1 MTSTVSES
9 TEDVPDAEAKH
20 RTGLPVDRVVFAV
33 AASLAVAFVLWG
45 AVAPEKM
52 GDLTDKAMSWVTGSF
67 GWLFILTSGAFVV
80 FSAYLA
86 LSRYGNIKLGPDD
99 AVPEF
104 SKFSWVSMM
113 FATGMGIGLMFY
125 GVAEPLYH
133 LNGPPM
139 GMAEPGTPAAAQLA
153 MEYTFFHWGFH
164 PWAMYAVI
172 GLSIGYFAYRKGH
185 GCLVSGAFRPLLG
198 DRVDRAPGKA
208 IDIVAI
214 FATLFGSA
222 TSLGLGA
229 LQITGGIDE
238 IFGSGRNSK
247 VLAIGVIAFL
257 TVCFVL
263 SAVSGIERGVKWL
276 SNANAA
282 AAGLLALF
290 LFVVGPTVFILGT
303 FTESLGGYLTNLPA
317 MSFRDGVFDA
327 EVASPWLSAW
337 TIFYWA
343 WWISWT
349 PFVGMFIARI
359 SKGRTIREFVVYVIL
374 VPSLV
379 SFVWFSI
386 LGGSAFDLQLN
397 QGKDMGAVADAG
409 LEGALFETLSGFPL
423 GTITSALA
431 VFLIAI
437 FFVTGADSA
446 SIVMGMLSQ
455 NGCEEP
461 RRRLTIF
468 WGVATGAVA
477 AVLLWAGGLKALQTL
492 VILVA
497 GPFMLVLIAMCV
509 STLKSLREEPYES
522 TLPPRVRRAV
532 LHAQRQDRLEHQSI
546 ALATLG
552 CDGLDDGSDSVPAQQ
567 STEDS
572 TNTKSSGPREAA
584 IERGADALLGE

>member
-1 MTSTVSES
+1 MTDSLSEP
-9 TEDVPDAEAKH
+9 TNADGNGEVRH

-33 AASLAVAFVLWG
+33 AAALALAFVVWG
-45 AVAPEKM
+45 VIAPDGM
-52 GDLTDKAMSWVTGSF
+52 GDLTGKAMSWVTGSF
-67 GWLFILTSGAFVV
+67 GWLFILTSGAFVL

-99 AVPEF
+99 SVPEF
-104 SKFSWVSMM
+104 SRFSWISMM

-172 GLSIGYFAYRKGH
+172 GLSIGYFAYRKRNGN
-185 GCLVSGAFRPLLG
+185 LVSGAFRPLLG
-198 DRVDRAPGKA
+198 HRVDRAPGKA
-208 IDIVAI
+208 IDVVAI

-238 IFGSGRNSK
+238 VFGSGRDSK
-247 VLAIGVIAFL
+247 LLAVGVIVFL
-257 TVCFVL
+257 TVCFVV

-276 SNANAA
+276 SNANAVA
-282 AAGLLALF
+282 AALLALF

-303 FTESLGGYLTNLPA
+303 FTESLGGYLTQLPA

-327 EVASPWLSAW
+327 DVASPWLSAW

-397 QGKDMGAVADAG
+397 QGKDMGAVVDAG
-409 LEGALFETLSGFPL
+409 MEGALFETLGSFPL
-423 GTITSALA
+423 GTLTSALA

-455 NGCEEP
+455 RGCEEP
-461 RRRLTIF
+461 KRRLTVF
-468 WGVATGAVA
+468 WGVTTGAVA
-477 AVLLWAGGLKALQTL
+477 AVLLWSGGLKALQTL

-497 GPFMLVLIAMCV
+497 GPFMLILIAMCV
-509 STLKSLREEPYES
+509 STLKALRDEPYES

-532 LHAQRQDRLEHQSI
+532 LHAQQQDRLRHQTI

-552 CDGLDDGSDSVPAQQ
+552 CNETYEGELS
-567 STEDS
+567 
-572 TNTKSSGPREAA
+572 EAA
-584 IERGADALLGE
+584 KPTLTGADSP

>member
-33 AASLAVAFVLWG
+33 AASFAVAFVLWG

-238 IFGSGRNSK
+238 IFGSGRDSK

-497 GPFMLVLIAMCV
+497 GPFMLVLFALCV
-509 STLKSLREEPYES
+509 ATLKWLREEPDVS
-522 TLPPRVRRAV
+522 TRRPLVRRAV

>member
-1 MTSTVSES
+1 MTRTVSES
-9 TEDVPDAEAKH
+9 TEEVPDPKVKP
-20 RTGLPVDRVVFAV
+20 RTGPPVDRKVFAV
-33 AASLAVAFVLWG
+33 AAVLAVAFVTWG
-45 AVAPEKM
+45 AIAPEKM
-52 GDLTDKAMSWVTGSF
+52 GDLTANAMTWVTGSF
-67 GWLFILTSGAFVV
+67 GWLFVLTSGAFVA

-125 GVAEPLYH
+125 GVAEPLFH
-133 LNGPPM
+133 LNDPPM
-139 GMAEPGTPAAAQLA
+139 GMAEPGTPEAAQLA

-172 GLSIGYFAYRKGH
+172 GLSIGYFAYRKG
-185 GCLVSGAFRPLLG
+185 GGNLISAAFRPLLG
-198 DRVDRAPGKA
+198 NRVDKAPGKA
-208 IDIVAI
+208 IDVVAI

-238 IFGSGRNSK
+238 VFGSGRDSK
-247 VLAIGVIAFL
+247 LLAVGVIAFL
-257 TVCFVL
+257 TACFVV

-282 AAGLLALF
+282 AAALLALF

-303 FTESLGGYLTNLPA
+303 FTESLGGYLTQLPT

-397 QGKDMGAVADAG
+397 QGKDMAAEVNAG
-409 LEGALFETLSGFPL
+409 MEGALFETLSSFPL
-423 GTITSALA
+423 GTITSVLA

-437 FFVTGADSA
+437 FFVTGADAA

-461 RRRLTIF
+461 RRRLTVF

-477 AVLLWAGGLKALQTL
+477 AVLLWSGGLEALQTL

-509 STLKSLREEPYES
+509 STMKALREEPYES

-532 LHAQRQDRLEHQSI
+532 LHAQQQDQLEHQSI
-546 ALATLG
+546 ALASLG
-552 CDGLDDGSDSVPAQQ
+552 CDGLDAGEQP
-567 STEDS
+567 
-572 TNTKSSGPREAA
+572 
-584 IERGADALLGE
+584 DAGESKVGTGTDNLRL